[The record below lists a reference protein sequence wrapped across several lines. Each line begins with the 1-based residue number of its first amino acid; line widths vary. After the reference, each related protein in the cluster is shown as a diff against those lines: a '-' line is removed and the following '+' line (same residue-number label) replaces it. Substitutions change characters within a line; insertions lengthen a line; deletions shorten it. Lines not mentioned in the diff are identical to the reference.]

1 MKTTEWALILFTVLG
16 QAAIGAFL
24 LLTVLRQLNRDAARE
39 SVFRKSAVVLT
50 VVAAVALGASLFHL
64 GRPLMALNALRNLGS
79 SWLSRE
85 IFFTGGF
92 FVLLLA
98 GVLLSSR
105 PSMRRIIDWAACLA
119 GVLSIVSMAASYG
132 ATMKPAWQG
141 FDTYV
146 AFAGTA
152 LFLGAALAAGLLVL
166 FAAKG
171 QSAPAR
177 ELQLLVWVA
186 VGAIVVQLIAL
197 PFYLV
202 SLAGGEPAAQQSAAL
217 LAGKY
222 GIALVLRWALA
233 LVGGLVPLLVLGRKA
248 VAGKVPGAL
257 VYAALL
263 FIVSGE
269 VVGRFLFYATGISI
283 GIGL

>member
-1 MKTTEWALILFTVLG
+1 
-16 QAAIGAFL
+16 
-24 LLTVLRQLNRDAARE
+24 
-39 SVFRKSAVVLT
+39 
-50 VVAAVALGASLFHL
+50 
-64 GRPLMALNALRNLGS
+64 
-79 SWLSRE
+79 
-85 IFFTGGF
+85 
-92 FVLLLA
+92 
-98 GVLLSSR
+98 
-105 PSMRRIIDWAACLA
+105 
-119 GVLSIVSMAASYG
+119 
-132 ATMKPAWQG
+132 MKPAWQG

-171 QSAPAR
+171 QGAPAR
-177 ELQLLVWVA
+177 DLQALVWVA
-186 VGAIVVQLIAL
+186 VSAIVVRLVAL

-202 SLAGGEPAAQQSAAL
+202 SLAGGEPAAQQSATL

-222 GIALVLRWALA
+222 GIALVLRWAL
-233 LVGGLVPLLVLGRKA
+233 VGGLVPVLVLGRKA

-269 VVGRFLFYATGISI
+269 VVGRFLFYATGVSI